1 MEIKSYILSHLTST
15 LKLNLLD
22 EGIGMAGATHQI
34 QIRHI
39 LVEKKDV
46 AELLIETIGSIPTE
60 TARVQMLMNLAG
72 KYSVCAAS
80 KEDGGNLGW
89 LEVGWNKSDPRQPR
103 GGFKSLSNDE
113 LNDYILDGIEKM
125 TLNKGRV
132 FGPFESY
139 EGFHV
144 GIICQEVKLDR
155 IL

>member
-1 MEIKSYILSHLTST
+1 
-15 LKLNLLD
+15 
-22 EGIGMAGATHQI
+22 MAGATHQI
-34 QIRHI
+34 QIRHV

-46 AELLIETIGSIPTE
+46 AELLIETIDSISTE

-103 GGFKSLSNDE
+103 GGFKSLSNDD

-125 TLNKGRV
+125 TLLKGRV

>member
-1 MEIKSYILSHLTST
+1 
-15 LKLNLLD
+15 
-22 EGIGMAGATHQI
+22 MAGATHQI
-34 QIRHI
+34 QIRHV

-46 AELLIETIGSIPTE
+46 AELLIETIDSISTE

-80 KEDGGNLGW
+80 KDDGGNLGW

-103 GGFKSLSNDE
+103 GGFKSLSNDD

-125 TLNKGRV
+125 TLLKGRV

>member
-1 MEIKSYILSHLTST
+1 
-15 LKLNLLD
+15 
-22 EGIGMAGATHQI
+22 MAGATHQI
-34 QIRHI
+34 QIRHV

-46 AELLIETIGSIPTE
+46 AELLIETIDSIPKE
-60 TARVQMLMNLAG
+60 TARVQMLMSLAG
-72 KYSVCAAS
+72 KYSVCSNS

-132 FGPFESY
+132 FGPFMSY

>member
-1 MEIKSYILSHLTST
+1 
-15 LKLNLLD
+15 
-22 EGIGMAGATHQI
+22 MAGATHQI

-46 AELLIETIGSIPTE
+46 AELLIETIGSIPKE
-60 TARVQMLMNLAG
+60 IARVQMLMNLAG

-113 LNDYILDGIEKM
+113 LNDYILDGKSAEFNAGIEM
-125 TLNKGRV
+125 LNKLTAGTVHLQTRKDANVV
-132 FGPFESY
+132 FKNATG
-139 EGFHV
+139 V
-144 GIICQEVKLDR
+144 I
-155 IL
+155 

>member
-1 MEIKSYILSHLTST
+1 
-15 LKLNLLD
+15 
-22 EGIGMAGATHQI
+22 MAGATHQI

-46 AELLIETIGSIPTE
+46 ADLLIETIDSIPTE
-60 TARVQMLMNLAG
+60 IARVQMLMNLAG
-72 KYSVCAAS
+72 KYSICAAS

-103 GGFKSLSNDE
+103 GGFKALSNDE
-113 LNDYILDGIEKM
+113 LNDFILDGIEKM
-125 TLNKGRV
+125 TLLKGRV

>member
-1 MEIKSYILSHLTST
+1 
-15 LKLNLLD
+15 
-22 EGIGMAGATHQI
+22 MAGATHQI
-34 QIRHI
+34 QIRHV

-46 AELLIETIGSIPTE
+46 AELLIETIDSISTE

-80 KEDGGNLGW
+80 KDDGGNLGW

-103 GGFKSLSNDE
+103 GGFKALSNDE
-113 LNDYILDGIEKM
+113 LNDFILDGIEKM
-125 TLNKGRV
+125 TLLKGRV

>member
-1 MEIKSYILSHLTST
+1 
-15 LKLNLLD
+15 
-22 EGIGMAGATHQI
+22 MAGATHQI
-34 QIRHI
+34 QIRHV

-46 AELLIETIGSIPTE
+46 AELLIETIDSISSE

-80 KEDGGNLGW
+80 KDDGGNLGW

-113 LNDYILDGIEKM
+113 LNDFILDGIEKM
-125 TLNKGRV
+125 TLLKGRV

-144 GIICQEVKLDR
+144 GIICQEVKLNR

>member
-1 MEIKSYILSHLTST
+1 
-15 LKLNLLD
+15 
-22 EGIGMAGATHQI
+22 MAGATHQI
-34 QIRHI
+34 QIRHV

-46 AELLIETIGSIPTE
+46 AELLIETIDSISTE

-80 KEDGGNLGW
+80 KDDGGNLGW

-125 TLNKGRV
+125 TLLKGRV